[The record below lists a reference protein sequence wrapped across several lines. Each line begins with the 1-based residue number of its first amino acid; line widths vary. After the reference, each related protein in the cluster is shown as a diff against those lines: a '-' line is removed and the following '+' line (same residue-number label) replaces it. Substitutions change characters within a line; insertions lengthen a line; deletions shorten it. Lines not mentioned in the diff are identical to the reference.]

1 MSRKSRGFQ
10 KPAAG
15 GAKHWVMLEH
25 YLLACPAW
33 CDLSAN
39 ARVVYVELKRRYN
52 GKNNGMLRLSTR
64 EAAAII
70 KAEASNDTGARALTE
85 LTDHGFIAVTEDST
99 FNRKVHVARSYL
111 LTEAA
116 SDVLVAVGEK
126 RLMATKDFLRWT
138 PEQMHDSVRS
148 IGHHSTTHRTREAES
163 A

>member
-1 MSRKSRGFQ
+1 MSRKSRGFR

-25 YLLACPAW
+25 YLLASPAW

-85 LTDHGFIAVTEDST
+85 LADHGFIAVTEDST
-99 FNRKVHVARSYL
+99 FNRKVHVARSYRL
-111 LTEAA
+111 RQQMMCRSSAKSA
-116 SDVLVAVGEK
+116 S
-126 RLMATKDFLRWT
+126 
-138 PEQMHDSVRS
+138 
-148 IGHHSTTHRTREAES
+148 
-163 A
+163 